1 MAPVCSSWTR
11 ISRGT
16 SWRTAVN
23 VFGNLNAEFVVLA
36 NLMISRWGVEL
47 QITNQVLGPKSEQI
61 EQHVHHSAGW

>member
-61 EQHVHHSAGW
+61 EQHAHHSAGW